1 MELRLL
7 RTFRAVAA
15 AGSFTR
21 AAADLGYVQSN
32 VTAQIKTLEHEIGA
46 PLFERLG
53 RRIVI
58 TDAGHRLVEY
68 ADRILRLADDATAEL
83 RAIASGD
90 GELVGTLRIGAAE
103 TLCAYR
109 LPAVLRTLADRHPR
123 LRVVFRPAPRT
134 ELLADLSA
142 ARLDAALLL
151 EEPIAGTGLAVEEL
165 AAEPLRLVAAP
176 DHRLASATSVV
187 PADLADEPLIQVEE
201 GCAHREVF
209 DRALR
214 AAGVAPP
221 VLAEFASI
229 EAVKQCAVAGLG
241 VAMLPAVAVRGE
253 LRRGDL
259 VVLPWSVPGSMAL
272 QTQAVRLARR
282 APSPALTALLDLA
295 RTAWAEPAGD

>member
-7 RTFRAVAA
+7 RTFRAVATT
-15 AGSFTR
+15 GSFTR

-32 VTAQIKTLEHEIGA
+32 VTAQIKSLEREVGA

-58 TDAGHRLVEY
+58 TDAGRRLVEY
-68 ADRILRLADDATAEL
+68 ADRILRLADDARAEL
-83 RAIASGD
+83 HALSAGD
-90 GELVGTLRIGAAE
+90 GDLVGTLRIGAAE

-109 LPAVLRTLADRHPR
+109 LPHVLRALADRHPR
-123 LRVVFRPAPRT
+123 LRVVFRPAART

-151 EEPIAGTGLAVEEL
+151 EEPIAGTGLAVESL
-165 AAEPLRLVAAP
+165 AVEPLRLVAAP
-176 DHRLASATSVV
+176 DHKLAGATSVS
-187 PADLADEPLIQVEE
+187 PADLADQPLIQVEE

-209 DRALR
+209 DRQLR

-221 VLAEFASI
+221 VLAEFVSL

-241 VAMLPAVAVRGE
+241 VAMLPAVAMAGE

-259 VVLPWSVPGSMAL
+259 VVLPWHPGTDAPAL
-272 QTQAVRLARR
+272 HTQAVRLARR
-282 APSPALTALLDLA
+282 APTPALTALLDLA
-295 RTAWAEPAGD
+295 RTQWSG

>member
-15 AGSFTR
+15 TGSFTR

-32 VTAQIKTLEHEIGA
+32 VTAQIKALEREVGA

-58 TDAGHRLVEY
+58 TDAGRRLVEY
-68 ADRILRLADDATAEL
+68 ADRILRLADDAQAEL
-83 RAIASGD
+83 RAMSAGD

-109 LPAVLRTLADRHPR
+109 LPHVLRALADRHSR
-123 LRVVFRPAPRT
+123 LRVVFRPASRA

-151 EEPIAGTGLAVEEL
+151 EEPIAGTGLAVESL
-165 AAEPLRLVAAP
+165 AVEPLLLVAAP
-176 DHRLASATSVV
+176 DHKLAGATTVA
-187 PADLADEPLIQVEE
+187 PADLADQPLIQVEE

-209 DRALR
+209 DRQLR
-214 AAGVAPP
+214 AGGVAPP
-221 VLAEFASI
+221 VLAEFVSL

-241 VAMLPAVAVRGE
+241 VAMLPTVAVAGE

-259 VVLPWSVPGSMAL
+259 VVLPWHPDPPTL
-272 QTQAVRLARR
+272 HTQAVRLARR
-282 APSPALTALLDLA
+282 SPTPALTALLDLA
-295 RTAWAEPAGD
+295 RTQWAS